1 MRAPGCRSHGE
12 VSAALPDP
20 VPGMEGGGLV
30 SAAAKG
36 MGADRPAGSEPL
48 PGDCACAIRAGRHG
62 SVAATPSARRDRS
75 CGTDVRGKLYPAR
88 AAPESKNVDKRRCCF
103 AGKKDSEA
111 VPPNR
116 RATGAH
122 SRRRGRQRRAIDETN
137 RMAVSANA
145 RVQGQPMTVC
155 PTAHPPLHSRANMKI
170 HEYQARQ
177 ILAEAGVPV
186 PPAEVVRSPDEAA
199 TAFGKFNAP
208 MCVVK
213 AQVYAGG
220 RGKAGFVKL
229 VKSADEAREAAKFM
243 LSNRMVSYQTGPEGV
258 PVSVL
263 IVAPGVDIAKEY
275 YLGIVMDR
283 ARQTATVIASAEG
296 GMEIEEVAKKSPE
309 KVLKEPLH
317 PLLGIQPYQARELAF
332 KLGFKDKMAGEA
344 AKIITNLAKAFVK
357 YDASLAEINPL
368 VITKDGKL
376 LAIDAK
382 FNFDD
387 NALFRHKDIEAMADE
402 SQEKPL
408 DVRAKKANLNYIALD
423 GNIGCLVNGAGLAMA
438 TMDII
443 KLHGAEPAN
452 FLDVGGSVTSEGAVE
467 AFSIILAD
475 PKVKGILVNIF
486 GGIAKCDLIA
496 EALVTAGRQI
506 GFKVPV
512 VVRLEGT
519 NVDRAREILKAA
531 HKELPTI
538 QSATDLTDAA
548 KKVVAAVA

>member
-1 MRAPGCRSHGE
+1 E
-12 VSAALPDP
+12 
-20 VPGMEGGGLV
+20 
-30 SAAAKG
+30 
-36 MGADRPAGSEPL
+36 
-48 PGDCACAIRAGRHG
+48 
-62 SVAATPSARRDRS
+62 
-75 CGTDVRGKLYPAR
+75 
-88 AAPESKNVDKRRCCF
+88 
-103 AGKKDSEA
+103 
-111 VPPNR
+111 
-116 RATGAH
+116 
-122 SRRRGRQRRAIDETN
+122 
-137 RMAVSANA
+137 
-145 RVQGQPMTVC
+145 
-155 PTAHPPLHSRANMKI
+155 
-170 HEYQARQ
+170 
-177 ILAEAGVPV
+177 
-186 PPAEVVRSPDEAA
+186 
-199 TAFGKFNAP
+199 P

-229 VKSADEAREAAKFM
+229 VKSADEARKAAEFM

-275 YLGIVMDR
+275 YLGITLDR
-283 ARQTATVIASAEG
+283 GRGTATLIASAEG
-296 GMEIEEVAKKSPE
+296 GVEIEEVAKKSPE
-309 KVLKEPLH
+309 KVLKVPLH
-317 PLLGIQPYQARELAF
+317 PLIGLQGFQARELAY
-332 KLGFKDKMAGEA
+332 KLGFTDKMASEA
-344 AKIITNLAKAFVK
+344 AKMITNLAKAFIK
-357 YDASLAEINPL
+357 TDASLAEINPL
-368 VITKDGKL
+368 VVTKEGKL

-387 NALFRHKDIEAMADE
+387 NATFRHPDIAAMKDET
-402 SQEKPL
+402 QEKPL
-408 DVRAKKANLNYIALD
+408 DVRAHKANLNYIALD

-452 FLDVGGSVTSEGAVE
+452 FLDVGGSVTPEGAIE

-496 EALVTAGRQI
+496 EALVKAGRSI

-519 NVDRAREILKAA
+519 NVDRAREILAEAK
-531 HKELPTI
+531 HELPTL

-548 KKVVAAVA
+548 RKVTAAVAA